1 MIVPSA
7 AKIAAKWRRVTEERT
22 VDYEEGVRNPLK
34 DWADETADAE
44 ERYESGIKASILRKA
59 FGKGVRRVGTAKQKA
74 KTILKGIVRWPEGV
88 RGAEDDM
95 RKGIEPVVKVL
106 EGITLPKRYETGDP
120 RNIDR
125 VKVIQQA
132 LHKLKTG

>member
-7 AKIAAKWRRVTEERT
+7 AKIAKKWARVTQERT
-22 VDYEEGVRNPLK
+22 EDYEDGVRNPKK

-44 ERYESGIKASILRKA
+44 PRYEAGIKASILRKG
-59 FGKGVRRVGTAKQKA
+59 FSKGVRRVGTAKQKA
-74 KTILKGIVRWPEGV
+74 KTILKGIIRWPEGV
-88 RGAEDDM
+88 RGAEADM
-95 RKGIEPVVKVL
+95 QKGMEPVVSAL
-106 EGITLPKRYETGDP
+106 EGITLPQRYETGDP

-125 VKVIQQA
+125 VKIIQQT